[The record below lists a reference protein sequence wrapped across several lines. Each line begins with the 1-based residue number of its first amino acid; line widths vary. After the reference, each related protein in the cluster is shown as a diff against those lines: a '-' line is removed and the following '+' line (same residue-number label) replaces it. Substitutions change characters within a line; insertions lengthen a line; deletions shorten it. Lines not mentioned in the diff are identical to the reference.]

1 MLRMDGGGENSE
13 CVENED
19 EGDAEGSGE
28 RCVHDMRVV
37 EKLELSRWNG

>member
-1 MLRMDGGGENSE
+1 MNAEEDGGGENS
-13 CVENED
+13 ENED

-37 EKLELSRWNG
+37 EKLELSR

>member
-1 MLRMDGGGENSE
+1 MLRMDGDGGGENSE

-28 RCVHDMRVV
+28 RWTD
-37 EKLELSRWNG
+37 G